1 MTSTPRYV
9 GGGDPARRRTDY
21 YPGWLGILAGDV
33 TLEASAMDGAVGY
46 NPHHRGPKTAAN
58 GLASPLDRPRPR
70 CG

>member
-1 MTSTPRYV
+1 MTSTPRYM
-9 GGGDPARRRTDY
+9 GSGDPVRRRTDY
-21 YPGWLGILAGDV
+21 YPGWLGILADV